1 MSGAGQGGLQAL
13 HACIQRKK
21 LIILIQNPTH
31 ITPTSDIWSC
41 ASPAFAELLAS
52 QQQPDSFGPRPPTA
66 KAPTR
71 AALAR
76 GDYQLIRMELCRH
89 GDLEAYLR

>member
-1 MSGAGQGGLQAL
+1 MHTQPPSHAHAYIHAHCHQPNPYPQPASPNL
-13 HACIQRKK
+13 H
-21 LIILIQNPTH
+21 
-31 ITPTSDIWSC
+31 SDIWSC
-41 ASPAFAELLAS
+41 ESQAFAELLES
-52 QQQPDSFGPRPPTA
+52 QQQPDSFGPRPPSA
-66 KAPTR
+66 KAPSR